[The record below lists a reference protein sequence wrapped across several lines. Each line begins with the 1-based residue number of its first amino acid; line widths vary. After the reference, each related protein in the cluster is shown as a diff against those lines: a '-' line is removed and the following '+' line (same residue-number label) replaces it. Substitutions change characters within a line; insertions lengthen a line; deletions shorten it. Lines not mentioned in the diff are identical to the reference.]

1 MDTEEA
7 EDIEIPEIVDTG
19 ETPEDFGGFFA
30 EKFVGK
36 SPV

>member
-1 MDTEEA
+1 MDTKEA

-19 ETPEDFGGFFA
+19 ETPEDPEFFA

-36 SPV
+36 SPA